1 MFSRY
6 DCTKTTRLLPI
17 TTNCARLSVPWLP
30 TAHLLLQD
38 PPNHSAPLVHCGAAQ
53 PTQHHSLFSSSSCSS
68 QSFWSLLLGH
78 NPAHGL
84 FPQGAP
90 EKHSSTKPSTDS
102 RTEISDTRNWMCCLW
117 IQNRGNTF
125 LSLTKSQI
133 FLSFARQICHAT
145 ARSCS

>member
-1 MFSRY
+1 MY
-6 DCTKTTRLLPI
+6 VLYKNNLP
-17 TTNCARLSVPWLP
+17 LSHNYKLCKII
-30 TAHLLLQD
+30 
-38 PPNHSAPLVHCGAAQ
+38 SALAPHCPSPSPRSTEPQCSPVHCGAAQ
-53 PTQHHSLFSSSSCSS
+53 PTQHHSLFSSSSCSY

-102 RTEISDTRNWMCCLW
+102 RTEISDTCNWMCCLW